1 MNGRIQ
7 WSPERVGYMRKR
19 THMRKMIIF
28 GLMVLSLSMPAPY
41 ASADQG
47 GTHSKGTHMKVTGTV
62 SAIQSDLI
70 TVKTAWGQIRISSA
84 TAPKNLEVGE
94 EVEMQVNENNI
105 VVDVHRVGDPSHSHR
120 FVSGKLAYAS
130 KDKKEIKLWTPEG
143 KKKFDVQIGRSQLSG
158 IKEGTPVTIE
168 LNEDGKVIDIHR
180 MTVEIELDEHPHTL
194 SGYHLTLDGV
204 VTKIQSGLAYVKTPV
219 GQYTIPMKQAPP
231 DAAVG
236 DKVTLWLNEENL
248 VIDHHGKHKN
258 KPGKHRLITG
268 KLIYAGLT
276 KQEIKL
282 WTPEGEKVFP
292 LDRMEVKT
300 KPIEEGSMI
309 TVELDEKGTVIDLRK
324 AE

>member
-1 MNGRIQ
+1 
-7 WSPERVGYMRKR
+7 
-19 THMRKMIIF
+19 MRKMMIL
-28 GLMVLSLSMPAPY
+28 GSMVLSLSMPATY
-41 ASADQG
+41 ILADQG
-47 GTHSKGTHMKVTGTV
+47 GTHAHGKGTHMKVTGTV
-62 SAIQSDLI
+62 SAIQTDLI
-70 TVKTAWGQIRISSA
+70 TVKTPWGQIRISST

-130 KDKKEIKLWTPEG
+130 KDRKEIKLWTPEG

-168 LNEDGKVIDIHR
+168 LNEAGKVIDIHR

-194 SGYHLTLDGV
+194 SGYHLTLNGV
-204 VTKIQSGLAYVKTPV
+204 VTKIISGVIYVKTPV
-219 GQYTIPMKQAPP
+219 GQYTINAKTAPS

-258 KPGKHRLITG
+258 KPGTHRLITG

-276 KQEIKL
+276 KQKIKL

-300 KPIEEGSMI
+300 KPIEEGSLI
-309 TVELDEKGTVIDLRK
+309 TIELDEQGTVIDLRK

>member
-1 MNGRIQ
+1 MC
-7 WSPERVGYMRKR
+7 
-19 THMRKMIIF
+19 KMMIL
-28 GLMVLSLSMPAPY
+28 GSMVLSLSMPAPY

-47 GTHSKGTHMKVTGTV
+47 GMHGQGGSHGKGTHMKVTGTV

-70 TVKTAWGQIRISSA
+70 TVKAPWGQLRISSA

-94 EVEMQVNENNI
+94 EVEMQVNENNV
-105 VVDVHRVGDPSHSHR
+105 VVDVHRKGDPSHSHR
-120 FVSGKLAYAS
+120 FIAGKLAYAS

-143 KKKFDVQIGRSQLSG
+143 EKSFDVQTGRSQLSG
-158 IKEGTPVTIE
+158 VDEGTPITIE
-168 LNEDGKVIDIHR
+168 LNEAGKVIDIHR

-236 DKVTLWLNEENL
+236 DEVTLWLNQENL

-258 KPGKHRLITG
+258 KPGTHRLITG
-268 KLIYAGLT
+268 KLIYAGRT
-276 KQEIKL
+276 KNKIKL
-282 WTPEGEKVFP
+282 WTPEGEKEFP

-300 KPIEEGSMI
+300 KPIAEGSMI
-309 TVELDEKGTVIDLRK
+309 IVELDEQGTVIDLRK